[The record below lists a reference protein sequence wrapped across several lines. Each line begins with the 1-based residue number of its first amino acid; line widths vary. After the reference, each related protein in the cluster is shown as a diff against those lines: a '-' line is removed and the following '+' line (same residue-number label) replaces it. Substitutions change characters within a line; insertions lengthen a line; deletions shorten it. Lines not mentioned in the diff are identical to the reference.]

1 MSGSS
6 SRSWASSFV
15 LLQLTLAACGSS
27 SISAPPARTS
37 DPTPSKAAATSGGS
51 SEGSSPS
58 LGQEGHVAPGSSYTV
73 SDIAIVPAK
82 TSDVPKPSP
91 KPWIETPGFEQV
103 LGKDWVPGYK
113 VMLKVPNQPQG
124 SYVQLVL
131 DGRPVEPVTTFRGGI
146 KLTDLAGP
154 EGLSEGEHVLVAFVC
169 LSNRQSVKAPGGI
182 SVHRFWIGKKTDG
195 AYQSTAPMLVLGG
208 PFGKYSG
215 SAADEILIDY
225 YLLNAMV
232 GDKDH
237 AIRMTLKGPG
247 LPEEG
252 TERVTR
258 EWRPWNIVSPHNG
271 EYTLKV
277 QLLDQSGNTP
287 PAGEIV
293 RNFTV
298 EGRSD

>member
-1 MSGSS
+1 
-6 SRSWASSFV
+6 
-15 LLQLTLAACGSS
+15 
-27 SISAPPARTS
+27 
-37 DPTPSKAAATSGGS
+37 
-51 SEGSSPS
+51 
-58 LGQEGHVAPGSSYTV
+58 VAPGSSYTV
-73 SDIAIVPAK
+73 SDVAIVPAK
-82 TSDVPKPSP
+82 ISDVPKPSP

-113 VMLKVPNQPQG
+113 VLLKVPNQPSG

-131 DGRPVEPVTTFRGGI
+131 DGRPIDTVTNFRGGI

-154 EGLSEGEHVLVAFVC
+154 EGLSEGEHVLVAYVC

-208 PFGKYSG
+208 PYGKYSG
-215 SAADEILIDY
+215 STADEILIDY
-225 YLLNAMV
+225 YLLNAAV

-237 AIRMTLKGPG
+237 SVRMTLKGPG

-252 TERVTR
+252 TERFTR

-271 EYTLKV
+271 EYTLKIE
-277 QLLDQSGNTP
+277 LLDPSGNTP
-287 PAGEIV
+287 PGGEIV
-293 RNFTV
+293 RTFKV

>member
-1 MSGSS
+1 MLRSS
-6 SRSWASSFV
+6 SRVWASSVACLPLF
-15 LLQLTLAACGSS
+15 LAACGGSS
-27 SISAPPARTS
+27 VPLPPARTS
-37 DPTPSKAAATSGGS
+37 EGAPSASAAPGS
-51 SEGSSPS
+51 SETSPTFA
-58 LGQEGHVAPGSSYTV
+58 GQGDRAAPSYTV
-73 SDIAIVPAK
+73 SDVAIVPAK
-82 TSDVPKPSP
+82 ISDVPKPSP

-113 VMLKVPNQPQG
+113 VLLKVPNQPPG

-131 DGRPVEPVTTFRGGI
+131 DGKPVEPLTSFRGGI

-208 PFGKYSG
+208 PYGKYSG
-215 SAADEILIDY
+215 GSADEILIDY
-225 YLLNAMV
+225 YLLNAAV

-237 AIRMTLKGPG
+237 AVRMTLKGPG

-252 TERVTR
+252 TERFTR

-271 EYTLKV
+271 EYTLKIE
-277 QLLDQSGNTP
+277 LLDQSGNTP
-287 PAGEIV
+287 PGGAIV
-293 RNFTV
+293 RTFTV
-298 EGRSD
+298 DGRSD